1 MFIYFYSYLDLAP
14 LPSTPIRLSHRFS
27 QRVNEIRSFV
37 TQQFDLAMLQA
48 LDPVVAFTASALAV
62 LTSQQ
67 EVLHHGST
75 KEEQDQIA
83 EYYSVAGVVFWLI
96 IIAVDVGCDNAIEIS
111 PADDKPEGDT
121 SFVNT

>member
-1 MFIYFYSYLDLAP
+1 MFIYSHSYLDLAP
-14 LPSTPIRLSHRFS
+14 LPSTPIRLSHRYS

-37 TQQFDLAMLQA
+37 TQQLDLAMLQA
-48 LDPVVAFTASALAV
+48 FDPVVAFTASALGI

-75 KEEQDQIA
+75 KEEQNQVA
-83 EYYSVAGVVFWLI
+83 ENYSVAGVVFWLI